1 MVDNATR
8 RPRFCRVCG
17 AELQEHHRY
26 CWSCGTLAPEFPA
39 TPESDPST
47 VETRRFPAVA
57 TPVRGAEAT
66 EMESRPIGSAVP
78 PETGNRT
85 LWIILGIV
93 AVIVL
98 VCCCLLPLI
107 LVLVTNADSSLQDEI
122 RRTLGEVVVF

>member
-1 MVDNATR
+1 
-8 RPRFCRVCG
+8 
-17 AELQEHHRY
+17 
-26 CWSCGTLAPEFPA
+26 
-39 TPESDPST
+39 
-47 VETRRFPAVA
+47 
-57 TPVRGAEAT
+57 
-66 EMESRPIGSAVP
+66 MESRPIGSAVP